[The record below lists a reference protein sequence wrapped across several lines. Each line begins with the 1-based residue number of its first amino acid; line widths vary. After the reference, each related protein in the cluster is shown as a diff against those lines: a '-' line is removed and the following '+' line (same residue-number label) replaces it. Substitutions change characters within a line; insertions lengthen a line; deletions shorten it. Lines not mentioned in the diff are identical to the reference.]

1 VIDRHNQACRFEL
14 WLEKYWLT
22 LVPNFRL
29 HTTILRMNMA
39 DCWIIMGHAM
49 AGRSTTTAV
58 RNTLC
63 PFKNLLVCFLSNC
76 LTLLNLKKSSV
87 PITILMQEDSTGQ
100 VSSPMSSKRKTEII
114 LYLIFFLQILMD
126 YFTSQY
132 LFYLQIKPRCSH
144 CLMEGKANSGGREHH
159 SCNVCK
165 KAFCCPSA
173 QNSYRDCFL

>member
-1 VIDRHNQACRFEL
+1 M
-14 WLEKYWLT
+14 T

-49 AGRSTTTAV
+49 AGRSTSTAV

-63 PFKNLLVCFLSNC
+63 PLKNLLVCFLSNC

-100 VSSPMSSKRKTEII
+100 VSSPMSSKKKNRNHFVPHLLLTDSNG
-114 LYLIFFLQILMD
+114 LFHFPVPFLPANQAQMLTLP
-126 YFTSQY
+126 YG
-132 LFYLQIKPRCSH
+132 
-144 CLMEGKANSGGREHH
+144 GKS
-159 SCNVCK
+159 K
-165 KAFCCPSA
+165 
-173 QNSYRDCFL
+173 